1 MPTPRSMNDTYMN
14 PTMENAAYNK
24 QTTMGGGQR
33 PQQQHQQMN
42 SFANM
47 IRLDDLLP
55 VDDEQFNSEMYAND
69 MKKVDNIAKQR
80 GVRGNQQTNGGIKSL
95 DVAHWAKNI
104 PQQVRDDVTA
114 TSGRGGYLGMASNS
128 VSNTYMGEPTM
139 NVNEDMRYGQM
150 SGRGGVNQAPTP
162 GIGAFIKR

>member
-1 MPTPRSMNDTYMN
+1 
-14 PTMENAAYNK
+14 
-24 QTTMGGGQR
+24 
-33 PQQQHQQMN
+33 MN

-104 PQQVRDDVTA
+104 P
-114 TSGRGGYLGMASNS
+114 
-128 VSNTYMGEPTM
+128 
-139 NVNEDMRYGQM
+139 
-150 SGRGGVNQAPTP
+150 
-162 GIGAFIKR
+162 